1 MDTSIRHA
9 LDRVPARERGPILTE
24 ATADAAAACPDIG
37 HHIEGLQ
44 YYVNR
49 RGFGASAAR
58 ELLVVLACFME
69 DNDIWKG
76 VFLSGK
82 KSI

>member
-1 MDTSIRHA
+1 MDTAIRHA
-9 LDRVPARERGPILTE
+9 LDGVPMRERGPILTG
-24 ATADAAAACPDIG
+24 ATADAAAACPDIDR
-37 HHIEGLQ
+37 HIEGLQ
-44 YYVNR
+44 YHVGR

-58 ELLVVLACFME
+58 ELLLAAACFME
-69 DNDIWKG
+69 DNDLWKG